1 MILAGIDIGTNT
13 LRLLIAETGP
23 HTLREIY
30 SDRRVT
36 RLGRDLA
43 GTGRL
48 SREAEGRSLSV
59 LSDFAGKIRRYS
71 ACHTAAVGTSALRY
85 AEDAAHFLD
94 LVKAETG
101 IDVRVITGAEEA
113 GLTLLGV
120 FGALP
125 DMDEPALVID
135 IGGGS
140 IEITAAEKGGALHA
154 ASVELGAVYLT
165 EKFIHSDPPDR
176 TEIEDVRK
184 AVRYALADADRVV
197 EGCRPGILIGTAGTV
212 TTLAAMDLGLS
223 VYEPDKV
230 NNYRLTGRAVDNMVE
245 SLSTR
250 GIDERRK
257 MPGLEPG
264 REDIILAGAVVV
276 QEIMNRYGYD
286 QMIVSDWGLREGIV
300 IDLYNKLSMMRKEEG
315 DAEGACTY
323 NG

>member
-13 LRLLIAETGP
+13 IRLLIAETGP

-30 SDRRVT
+30 SDRRIT

-43 GTGRL
+43 RTGRL

-59 LSDFAGKIRRYS
+59 LSDFAGKIKLYS
-71 ACHTAAVGTSALRY
+71 AQHTAAVGTSALRY
-85 AEDAAHFLD
+85 AEGASNFLD

-120 FGALP
+120 FAALP

-140 IEITAAEKGGALHA
+140 IEIIAAKNGMAMHA
-154 ASVELGAVYLT
+154 VSVELGAVYLT
-165 EKFIHSDPPDR
+165 EKFIHSDPPDGA
-176 TEIEDVRK
+176 EIEDIRK
-184 AVRYALADADRVV
+184 ALRHALADVDRVV
-197 EGCRPGILIGTAGTV
+197 EGCRPGVLIGTAGTV
-212 TTLAAMDLGLS
+212 TTLAAMDLGIS
-223 VYEPDKV
+223 VYDPAKV
-230 NNYRLTGRAVDNMVE
+230 NNHGLTSRVVDGMVE
-245 SLSTR
+245 SLSGR
-250 GIDERRK
+250 GIDERRG

-276 QEIMNRYGYD
+276 QEIMYRYGYD

-300 IDLYNKLSMMRKEEG
+300 MDLYNKLSMMRKEEG

>member
-36 RLGRDLA
+36 RLGQDLA

-48 SREAEGRSLSV
+48 SREAEGRSLSA
-59 LSDFAGKIRRYS
+59 LSDFARKIRRYS

-85 AEDAAHFLD
+85 ADGASHFLD
-94 LVKAETG
+94 LVKTETG

-120 FGALP
+120 FAALQ
-125 DMDEPALVID
+125 DINEPALVID

-140 IEITAAEKGGALHA
+140 IEITAANKGRALHA

-184 AVRYALADADRVV
+184 TVRHALADADRVV
-197 EGCRPGILIGTAGTV
+197 EDCRPGILIGTAGTV

-230 NNYRLTGRAVDNMVE
+230 NNYRLTSRALDGMVE

-257 MPGLEPG
+257 MPGIEPG
-264 REDIILAGAVVV
+264 REDIILAGAVIV